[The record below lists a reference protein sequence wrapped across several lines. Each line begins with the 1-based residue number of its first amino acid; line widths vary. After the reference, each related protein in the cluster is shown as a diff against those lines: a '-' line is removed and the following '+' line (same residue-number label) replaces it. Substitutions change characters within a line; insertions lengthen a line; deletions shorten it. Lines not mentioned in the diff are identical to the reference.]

1 MVGRK
6 TGKMKFLD
14 GPFWVFLLLIVCA
27 STKDIPQGEGSEKD
41 QLDLIAEDESQNEV
55 DSETSE
61 EDSAE
66 NAVETKYKE
75 DPCLKVRCGAGRVCE
90 VNEKGEGQCV
100 CIPECPQETDA
111 RRKICSNHNETWSS
125 DCEVYRMRCLC
136 TEDSEECQTKKYK
149 HVHVDYYGECR
160 EIPKCSEDEMEDF
173 PRRMREWLFN
183 VMHDLA
189 QRHELEDPYL
199 ELEQEAERDL
209 AKKWS
214 NAVIWKFCE
223 LDSHPYDRS
232 VSRHELFPIRAPL
245 LAMEHCIAPFLDK
258 CDADDDH
265 RIGLKE
271 WGHCLGLQDNEI
283 EDKCAAIREK
293 DEQ

>member
-1 MVGRK
+1 VVQ
-6 TGKMKFLD
+6 GKMKFLATS
-14 GPFWVFLLLIVCA
+14 GLFLLLILYA
-27 STKDIPQGEGSEKD
+27 AAKDLPQSNEVDSNEKD
-41 QLDLIAEDESQNEV
+41 QLDLIAEDENQNE
-55 DSETSE
+55 EQAE
-61 EDSAE
+61 EDASE
-66 NAVETKYKE
+66 NEVEGGYKE

-90 VNEKGEGQCV
+90 VNDKGEGQCV
-100 CIPECPQETDA
+100 CIPECPQETDS

-125 DCEVYRMRCLC
+125 DCEVYRMRCIC
-136 TEDSEECQTKKYK
+136 TEDSEECTTKKYK

-160 EIPKCSEDEMEDF
+160 EIPKCSEEEMEDF

-189 QRHELEDPYL
+189 QRHELDTLYM

-223 LDSHPYDRS
+223 LDSHPHDRT

-265 RIGLKE
+265 RISLKE
-271 WGHCLGLQDNEI
+271 WGLCLGLEENEI
-283 EDKCAAIREK
+283 EDKCAAIRDK
-293 DEQ
+293 DQ